1 MKLKELLRGI
11 SVLEATADMERD
23 IGSIHYDSRKVT
35 PGSLFVAVSGFAADG
50 NRFIPMALEKGAAV
64 IVTAKK
70 PAGEV
75 PYVLV
80 ESDRMALALLGCN
93 FYGHPAKSMT
103 MIGVTGTNGK
113 TSVTLLLKQVLETCL
128 GAKVG
133 LIGTMANMI
142 GGEVL
147 PTERTTPESFELQGL
162 FARMRDAGCT
172 HVVMEVSSHAVTLD
186 RIGGVYFDVAAFTNL
201 TEDHLDFHKTMDAYC
216 DAKAELFRRC
226 GKAVVNRDDSYASRI
241 LAAAQCPVLTTSES
255 EVGDLRAK
263 NPELLAEGV
272 RFTAV
277 AGEETAEVQLPIPGR
292 FTVYNALTVLGIAGQ
307 LGISL
312 ASCAGALAKAQ
323 GVKGR
328 VEVVPTP
335 ETPYSVLIDYAH
347 TPDGL
352 ENVLSSVK
360 DFCKGRLIAVFG
372 CGGDRDPMKRPIM
385 GEIGVKL
392 SDFAVITSD
401 NPRTEEPVAIIRDIL
416 AGVKEEYGPY
426 TVIED
431 RRAAIRYAMD
441 IAEKDDIIVLAGK
454 GHETYQDIGGHKY
467 HLDEREEVAA
477 HLRELRDQSWEGSH

>member
-1 MKLKELLRGI
+1 MKLKHLLCNLP
-11 SVLEATADMERD
+11 VLEITADPELE
-23 IGSIHYDSRKVT
+23 IENVYYDSRKVT

-50 NRFIPMALEKGAAV
+50 NRFIPMALSKGAVAV
-64 IVTAKK
+64 VTAKK
-70 PAGEV
+70 PEGDV
-75 PYVLV
+75 PYILV
-80 ESDRMALALLGCN
+80 ASDRMALALLGCN
-93 FYGHPAKSMT
+93 FYGHPAKAMT

-113 TSVTLLLKQVLETCL
+113 TSVTLLLKQVLEKTM

-133 LIGTMANMI
+133 LIGTMANMVGDEI
-142 GGEVL
+142 I

-172 HVVMEVSSHAVTLD
+172 HVVMEVSSHAITLE
-186 RIGGVYFDVAAFTNL
+186 RIGGTHFDIAAFTNL

-216 DAKAELFRRC
+216 EAKADLFRRC
-226 GKAVVNRDDSYASRI
+226 DKAVVNTDDSYAERVLS
-241 LAAAQCPVLTTSES
+241 AAACPVLTTSVKE
-255 EVGDLRAK
+255 DADIRAK
-263 NPELLAEGV
+263 DLELLSEGI

-277 AGEETAEVQLPIPGR
+277 SGGKEVPVTLPIPGK
-292 FTVYNALTVLGIAGQ
+292 FTVYNALTVLGIASQ

-312 ASCAGALAKAQ
+312 EDSAEALKTAQ

-360 DFCKGRLIAVFG
+360 DFCRGRLIALFG

-392 SDFAVITSD
+392 SDIAIITSD
-401 NPRTEEPVAIIRDIL
+401 NPRTEDPMAIIEDIL
-416 AGVKEEYGPY
+416 KGVKKEHGEYI
-426 TVIED
+426 VMED

-441 IAEKDDIIVLAGK
+441 IAKKDDIIVLAGK

-477 HLRELRDQSWEGSH
+477 HLQELRNQNG

>member
-1 MKLKELLRGI
+1 MKLRDLLKNIG
-11 SVLEATADMERD
+11 VLECTADPELD
-23 IGSIHYDSRKVT
+23 IENIYYDSRKVT
-35 PGSLFVAVSGFAADG
+35 AGSLFVAISGFASDG
-50 NRFIPMALEKGAAV
+50 NRFIPMAMEKGAAV
-64 IVTAKK
+64 VVTAKK
-70 PAGEV
+70 PDVDV

-80 ESDRMALALLGCN
+80 ESDRMALAMLGCN

-113 TSVTLLLKQVLETCL
+113 TSTTLLLKQVLETCL

-133 LIGTMANMI
+133 LIGTMANMVGDEI
-142 GGEVL
+142 I

-172 HVVMEVSSHAVTLD
+172 HVVMEVSSHAISLD
-186 RIGGVYFDVAAFTNL
+186 RIGGVHFDIAAFTNL

-226 GKAVVNRDDSYASRI
+226 DKAVVNRDDSYSGRI
-241 LAAAQCPVLTTSES
+241 LDTAACPVLTTSVVE
-255 EVGDLRAK
+255 EAGLYAKDL
-263 NPELLAEGV
+263 ELLSEGI

-277 AGEETAEVQLPIPGR
+277 SGEETADVHVPIPGK
-292 FTVYNALTVLGIAGQ
+292 FTVYNTLTVMGIAKQ

-312 ASCAGALAKAQ
+312 ADCAAALAKVQ

-360 DFCKGRLIAVFG
+360 DFCKGRLISVFG

-392 SDFAVITSD
+392 SDIAIITSD
-401 NPRTEEPVAIIRDIL
+401 NPRTEDPMAIIEDIL
-416 AGVKEEYGPY
+416 KGVKQEYGEY
-426 TVIED
+426 IVMED

-454 GHETYQDIGGHKY
+454 GHETYQEINGHKY
-467 HLDEREEVAA
+467 HLDERDEVAA
-477 HLRELRDQSWEGSH
+477 HLQESRNQNG